1 MTTSGQRFETCNRE
15 KNMKVLLKKIGKLA
29 AGAATG
35 GLIGGGGAVSAE
47 FEDIDSAIIAIF
59 TAIGGAVT
67 VYLRDRKA
75 PKKNATFK

>member
-35 GLIGGGGAVSAE
+35 GLIGGGGAV
-47 FEDIDSAIIAIF
+47 
-59 TAIGGAVT
+59 
-67 VYLRDRKA
+67 
-75 PKKNATFK
+75 